1 MWVYLGIFQ
10 EASNSMSLW
19 SVSQSPAYEQCYC
32 IPQLETDCSI
42 LTVEEA
48 ASYTSTLLIIKK
60 SYVVG
65 QWREASALSDSCLLI
80 FCLHCSLSTCTKWGK
95 TLCSH
100 VIRYEIINL
109 YTNLIKGDEGIWL
122 KPVICEYRCKSC
134 LICKCVLDLEV
145 FLKTCEMSQNHSIVW
160 VGRVL

>member
-65 QWREASALSDSCLLI
+65 Q
-80 FCLHCSLSTCTKWGK
+80 
-95 TLCSH
+95 
-100 VIRYEIINL
+100 
-109 YTNLIKGDEGIWL
+109 
-122 KPVICEYRCKSC
+122 
-134 LICKCVLDLEV
+134 
-145 FLKTCEMSQNHSIVW
+145 
-160 VGRVL
+160 